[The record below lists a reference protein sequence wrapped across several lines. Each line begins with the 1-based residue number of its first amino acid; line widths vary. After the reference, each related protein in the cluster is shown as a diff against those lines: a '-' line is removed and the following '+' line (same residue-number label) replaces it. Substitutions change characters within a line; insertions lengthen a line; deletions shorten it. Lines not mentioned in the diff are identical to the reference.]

1 MDRTLLNRLS
11 TLFSLAVMMVLLAL
25 LTTAAS
31 AANEESAP
39 ADTITSA
46 DSVKFSQKLDIQLR
60 YDNRSNRPSREQY
73 RFRYYPS
80 VSLSK
85 AWSLHSFV
93 VTGDGFSSSHNTIGS
108 SNTDHLYAR
117 RLYARHESEYG
128 KTEFGI
134 IPTYKGRV
142 SSTGLSK
149 DGWIT
154 GFRHVRSLR
163 NNSAIEVVVGQLAN
177 EQANHA
183 LDIGKGNSDD
193 NYFEVEYSARMGQRH
208 SYEASIERMLRGDF
222 LRAEYRFNYS
232 SDNTLFFENV
242 QRIDASA
249 NKFVAGMSGEFSGER
264 VALPYPI
271 EYFAYYSYV
280 DDGFGDRVEL
290 TEDFLGTGHGG
301 SVEFSSV
308 LSRQH
313 DTDWFVRVDTVGGV
327 TRLLAGVKLS
337 LNR

>member
-1 MDRTLLNRLS
+1 MDRILLNRLS
-11 TLFSLAVMMVLLAL
+11 FLFSLAVLIVVLAL
-25 LTTAAS
+25 LTSAESAAS
-31 AANEESAP
+31 EESAA
-39 ADTITSA
+39 ADTIASTN
-46 DSVKFSQKLDIQLR
+46 SVKFSQKLDIQLR

-80 VSLSK
+80 LSLSTT
-85 AWSLHSFV
+85 WSLHSFV

-108 SNTDHLYAR
+108 SNTDYLYAR
-117 RLYARHESEYG
+117 RLYARHESQYG

-154 GFRHVRSLR
+154 GFRHVRNLR

-193 NYFEVEYSARMGQRH
+193 NYYEIEYSARMGQRH
-208 SYEASIERMLRGDF
+208 SYEASVERVLRGDF

-232 SDNTLFFENV
+232 NENTLFFENV
-242 QRIDASA
+242 QRIDSSA
-249 NKFVAGMSGEFSGER
+249 NKFVAGTSGDFSGSR
-264 VALPYPI
+264 VGLPHPI
-271 EYFAYYSYV
+271 EYFAYYAYV
-280 DDGFGDRVEL
+280 DDGFGERVEL

-308 LSRQH
+308 LSKQH
-313 DTDWFVRVDTVGGV
+313 NTDWFVRVDTVGGV

>member
-1 MDRTLLNRLS
+1 MDRKLRNKLS
-11 TLFSLAVMMVLLAL
+11 TLVSLAILAFLLNH
-25 LTTAAS
+25 S
-31 AANEESAP
+31 
-39 ADTITSA
+39 TSA
-46 DSVKFSQKLDIQLR
+46 VADSPTNAGTVKFSQKLDIQLR
-60 YDNRSNRPSREQY
+60 YDKRSNRPSREQY
-73 RFRYYPS
+73 RIRYYPS
-80 VSLSK
+80 VTLSK
-85 AWSLHSFV
+85 TWSLRSFV
-93 VTGDGFSSSHNTIGS
+93 VTGDGFSSSHNTISS
-108 SNTDHLYAR
+108 SNTDYLYAR
-117 RLYARHESEYG
+117 RLYARHQSQYG

-193 NYFEVEYSARMGQRH
+193 NYFEVEYSARMGHRH
-208 SYEASIERMLRGDF
+208 SYEASVERVLRGDF

-232 SDNTLFFENV
+232 NENTLFFENV

-249 NKFVAGMSGEFSGER
+249 NKFIAGMSGEFSGAR
-264 VALPYPI
+264 MSLRNPI
-271 EYFAYYSYV
+271 EYFAYYAYV
-280 DDGFGDRVEL
+280 DDGFGERVEL

-313 DTDWFVRVDTVGGV
+313 KTNWFLRVDTAGGV

-337 LNR
+337 LDR